1 MNENTPDIIDRYFK
15 AMEKCFSIGC
25 QKVIFE
31 PSSKK
36 EWFFEND
43 KWCYFEFY
51 CDDSYYRLVSSE
63 QKDFSAEC
71 IIKDMSYEIKM
82 LLGFVRLRGVVT
94 IEKQMFSDYVTKYE
108 KEHSLTPD
116 LTIEKF
122 NFDLKQREEKEL
134 EKTDKIANRILTG
147 CLGIIFILIII
158 FGLFALSV
166 FFAPKAKAASKYSQE
181 FIQNFYLCRAFSES
195 KYNVAYNSNST
206 YEIKGYAPDGSG
218 KCVYVETNRWQRGA
232 NITTC
237 YFNQKQIQEYYTAMI
252 NPDIKGSVLVKGM
265 PVVGKNEEVVFLQYF
280 NNPEVCIT
288 KTIR

>member
-1 MNENTPDIIDRYFK
+1 MNENNPDIIDRYFK
-15 AMEKCFSIGC
+15 AMEKCFSIAC

-108 KEHSLTPD
+108 KEHSLTTD

-206 YEIKGYAPDGSG
+206 YEIKGYATDGSG

-288 KTIR
+288 KSIR

>member
-206 YEIKGYAPDGSG
+206 YEIKGYAPDCSG

-232 NITTC
+232 NVTTC